1 MAAAPAKSKQNV
13 SRVTRSKRVQ
23 DETQQRNGHD
33 ASTKNKVASQAQSAE
48 DLMEIE
54 NIPPAAFNTPTST
67 RFKDVFGIK
76 VPNTPKHRIR
86 VGVPSTPKSSHR
98 SQSAQRS
105 QSVFSAARQ
114 LFTQSSNIKK
124 LVGRDGERHQ
134 IRQFISRAIETQTGG
149 CTYVSGPPGTG
160 KSALV
165 QEVFHD
171 FKSNDSVEI
180 SIINCVSLRTAND
193 VYCKLLQD
201 FSPNTSTGRSNLKQS
216 LTNLFLKQSTSKL
229 RLILLDEIDSLLD
242 TDCEVLYAI
251 FEWAMH
257 KSSSIILVGIANALD
272 LTDRFLPRLKARGL
286 QPNLL
291 PFLPYTASQISTIIS
306 NKLRSLLEDGT
317 ATSTDFVPLMQ
328 PAAIQLCA
336 KKIASQTGDLRKAF
350 SLVRRIIDQVEK
362 ETLSKGSV
370 SSPSKKPLGEVSNVG
385 GLPSPP
391 NSSPLK
397 YQSDTPVSL
406 TAETAPRATIA
417 HAAKM
422 ASGIFNNGTL
432 SRLSGLNL
440 QQKAVLCSLVGGEK
454 RKLERNPFVTP
465 SKSSNKIPTVKDL
478 FVKYSLLCK
487 RDEGLLQAL
496 KDTEFRDVVASLETL
511 GLVHEQRGR
520 TSSLLTPTSTPSRA
534 GRNNDDR
541 HIVSAVSEKEMRNS
555 LSGAGAD
562 LLRRLLE
569 EE

>member
-1 MAAAPAKSKQNV
+1 
-13 SRVTRSKRVQ
+13 
-23 DETQQRNGHD
+23 
-33 ASTKNKVASQAQSAE
+33 
-48 DLMEIE
+48 MEVE
-54 NIPPAAFNTPTST
+54 NIPPITFNTPTST
-67 RFKDVFGIK
+67 RFKDLFSVKI
-76 VPNTPKHRIR
+76 PNTPKHRIR
-86 VGVPSTPKSSHR
+86 VGVPSTPRSSHKR
-98 SQSAQRS
+98 ESTSRPY
-105 QSVFSAARQ
+105 SVFSTARQ
-114 LFTQSSNIKK
+114 LFTQSGSVKR

-134 IRQFISRAIETQTGG
+134 IQQFISQAIETRTGG

-165 QEVFHD
+165 QEVFQD
-171 FKSNDSVEI
+171 FESNKSVET
-180 SIINCVSLRTAND
+180 SIINCVSLKTAND

-201 FSPNTSTGRSNLKQS
+201 FSSSTSTGKSDLKRNLTK
-216 LTNLFLKQSTSKL
+216 LFLKQPADKL

-242 TDCEVLYAI
+242 TDCEVLYTI

-257 KSSSIILVGIANALD
+257 KSSSIILVGVANALD

-286 QPNLL
+286 QPKLL
-291 PFLPYTASQISTIIS
+291 PFLPYDASQISTIIS
-306 NKLRSLLEDGT
+306 NKLRSLLDHDT
-317 ATSTDFVPLMQ
+317 TTSMDFVPLMQ

-350 SLVRRIIDQVEK
+350 SLVRRIIDQVEQ
-362 ETLSKGSV
+362 ETLSKAPA
-370 SSPSKKPLGEVSNVG
+370 SSPCKKPLGEVSNVA

-391 NSSPLK
+391 SSSPLR
-397 YQSDTPVSL
+397 YGSEMQVSF

-440 QQKAVLCSLVGGEK
+440 QQKAVLCSLVGREK
-454 RKLERNPFVTP
+454 RKMERNPFVTP
-465 SKSSNKIPTVKDL
+465 SKSTNKVPTVKDL
-478 FVKYSLLCK
+478 FIKYSTLCK

-520 TSSLLTPTSTPSRA
+520 VSSLLTPTSTPSRA

-541 HIVSAVSEKEMRNS
+541 HIVSAVSEKEMRES
-555 LSGAGAD
+555 LHGAGAD

-569 EE
+569 EEY